1 MSRYAQIHEAAIKD
15 RRFGDAAF
23 RTYSF
28 LLTYMRNGRSFPKAR
43 TIAQEMGLAR
53 STVSGHLNA
62 AAKLGYLIIEF
73 RFRSDG
79 GRASNH
85 YRVPD
90 DLKVAATA
98 KLAVDGCSGDNG
110 SPIRFSDSP
119 PVSPDPTAPVSPDP
133 TAPVSPDPTAKN
145 RAKEQNLPC
154 GEGART
160 REEEVLRSRSV
171 GRQAEL
177 LLPLNGTKAPLA
189 APSTLDPFEAYRPPL
204 ELVSL
209 ARDLGIGDIDE
220 VLDDWRDWHRKE
232 SKPFPAKPYFSFRR
246 WIRKERHFA
255 RNRGSPRPSGSA
267 LLKVVLEEAKIDD

>member
-62 AAKLGYLIIEF
+62 AAKLGYLIIES

-110 SPIRFSDSP
+110 SPIRFFDSP

-133 TAPVSPDPTAKN
+133 TAPVSPDPTAPVSPDPTAPVSPDPTAPVSPDPTAA
-145 RAKEQNLPC
+145 REQSR
-154 GEGART
+154 EQSKRT
-160 REEEVLRSRSV
+160 E
-171 GRQAEL
+171 
-177 LLPLNGTKAPLA
+177 
-189 APSTLDPFEAYRPPL
+189 PPL
-204 ELVSL
+204 
-209 ARDLGIGDIDE
+209 
-220 VLDDWRDWHRKE
+220 
-232 SKPFPAKPYFSFRR
+232 
-246 WIRKERHFA
+246 
-255 RNRGSPRPSGSA
+255 RGGRA
-267 LLKVVLEEAKIDD
+267 HA

>member
-133 TAPVSPDPTAKN
+133 TAKNRAGN

-177 LLPLNGTKAPLA
+177 LLTLNGTKAPLA

>member
-28 LLTYMRNGRSFPKAR
+28 LLTYMRNGCSFPKER

-62 AAKLGYLIIEF
+62 AAKLGYLIIES

-79 GRASNH
+79 GRASND

-110 SPIRFSDSP
+110 SPIRFFDSP

-133 TAPVSPDPTAKN
+133 TAPVSPDPTAPVSPDPTAP
-145 RAKEQNLPC
+145 RQPRPDSPRQPRPDSPRQPRPDSPRQPRPDSKEQSR
-154 GEGART
+154 EQSKRT
-160 REEEVLRSRSV
+160 E
-171 GRQAEL
+171 
-177 LLPLNGTKAPLA
+177 
-189 APSTLDPFEAYRPPL
+189 PPL
-204 ELVSL
+204 
-209 ARDLGIGDIDE
+209 
-220 VLDDWRDWHRKE
+220 
-232 SKPFPAKPYFSFRR
+232 
-246 WIRKERHFA
+246 
-255 RNRGSPRPSGSA
+255 RGGRA
-267 LLKVVLEEAKIDD
+267 HA